1 LAQLAAAFTS
11 LCDEVQPMLDVNA
24 AKDAVA
30 ARESSAS
37 PPATQA
43 TIQDLLDLLDG
54 RNLEALDRFSEMAS
68 SLSATLDGA
77 SFAQLRAA
85 IEGLDFDLA
94 AQLLRGFALT
104 CGTGTLQN

>member
-1 LAQLAAAFTS
+1 
-11 LCDEVQPMLDVNA
+11 MLDVDA

-30 ARESSAS
+30 ERERSAS

-54 RNLEALDRFSEMAS
+54 RDLEALERFRAVAA

-77 SFAQLRAA
+77 CFAQLRAA
-85 IEGLDFDLA
+85 IEGLDFEVA
-94 AQLLRGFALT
+94 AELLRGAAALQV
-104 CGTGTLQN
+104 GRIGAGLIK